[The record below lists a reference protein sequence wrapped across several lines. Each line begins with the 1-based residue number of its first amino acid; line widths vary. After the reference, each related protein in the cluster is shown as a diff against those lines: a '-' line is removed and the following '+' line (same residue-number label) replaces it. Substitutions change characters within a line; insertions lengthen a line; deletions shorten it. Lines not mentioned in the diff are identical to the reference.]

1 MNLELFISKRIGSKK
16 SGVGNISAPIVR
28 IAIIGIVLGFV
39 VMLLSVA
46 IVRGYKKE
54 VSSKMVGFA
63 ADVQVTNFDN
73 NLSYETTGIQLSDSL
88 RQSYNEIPGVK
99 LAQFFSTKPGI
110 LKIDNKIHGVVMHG
124 TSKKFDRS
132 FISKHLEEGKFYK
145 YLPNKK
151 SNECVI
157 SKNISKML
165 NVGVGDKVD
174 FWFIQQPPRARRF
187 KVVGIYSTGLK
198 ELDDIIVYCDI
209 RHIQKLNSWRKDEY
223 SGMELFLEDGVDRDF
238 VYEKIRQHS
247 VLNSRKGRMLRAVRV
262 EDRFS
267 FIFDWLA
274 MLDINIWIILVLMCL
289 VAGFNMVSSLIIL
302 IIEKTNMIGILKS
315 LGQSSVNVR
324 KIFIYLSAK
333 LVGKGLLWGNL
344 IGITLCMVQKY
355 FKLISLN
362 PDSYY
367 LDAVPISLNIL
378 DVLLLNIGTM
388 FITILMLVIPSMIIS
403 KISPIK
409 SINFD

>member
-39 VMLLSVA
+39 VMLLSVS

-54 VSSKMVGFA
+54 VSSKMIGFA
-63 ADVQVTNFDN
+63 ADVQITNFDN
-73 NLSYETTGIQLSDSL
+73 NLSYETKGIRLSDSL
-88 RQSYNEIPGVK
+88 KQSYQNIQGVRGV
-99 LAQFFSTKPGI
+99 QFFSTKPGI
-110 LKIDNKIHGVVMHG
+110 LKIGNKIHGVVMHG
-124 TSKKFDRS
+124 TSEGYDKS
-132 FISKHLEEGKFYK
+132 FISKHLEKGEFYK

-174 FWFIQQPPRARRF
+174 FWFIQQPPRGRRF

-198 ELDDIIVYCDI
+198 ELDDIIVYCDV
-209 RHIQKLNSWRKDEY
+209 RHIQKLNSWKKDEY
-223 SGMELFLEDGVDRDF
+223 SGMELFMNSGVDRNF
-238 VYEKIRQHS
+238 VYEKVRQHS
-247 VLNSRKGRMLRAVRV
+247 VLNSKKGRMLRAVRV
-262 EDRFS
+262 EDKFS

-274 MLDINIWIILVLMCL
+274 MLDINIWIILALMCL

-324 KIFIYLSAK
+324 KIFIYLSIK
-333 LVGKGLLWGNL
+333 LVGKGLVLGNV
-344 IGITLCMVQKY
+344 IGISLCLIQKY
-355 FKLISLN
+355 FKIISLN

-367 LDAVPISLNIL
+367 LDSVPINLNLL
-378 DVLLLNIGTM
+378 DVVLLNVGTM
-388 FITILMLVIPSMIIS
+388 FVTILMLVVPSMIIS